1 MVYGNKEKR
10 DSTVDLYFIMI
21 YLIILQ
27 MILAIVVIDDFEY
40 KAFDM
45 IVTFFNVIVSEDID
59 IFVKQLKGFKDGI
72 RRVYK
77 LYRVL
82 YRFRKSLR

>member
-45 IVTFFNVIVSEDID
+45 ILENH
-59 IFVKQLKGFKDGI
+59 FVN
-72 RRVYK
+72 
-77 LYRVL
+77 
-82 YRFRKSLR
+82 SLISLPLN